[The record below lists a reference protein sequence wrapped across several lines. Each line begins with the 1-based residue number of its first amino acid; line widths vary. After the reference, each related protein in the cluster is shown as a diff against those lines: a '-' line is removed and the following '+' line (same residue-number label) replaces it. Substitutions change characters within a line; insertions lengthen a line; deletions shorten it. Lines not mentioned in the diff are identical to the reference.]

1 MAFKKEDRSS
11 SVVNIGDAERLS
23 EWMEESGL
31 MDATADLG
39 HSYFGNTGLSLVDR
53 IFISADL
60 VDVKAFNGYS
70 MLSDHSPVGIQ
81 WDVVRGSFWRMN
93 AAILKDDNW
102 VEGLKGVI
110 ADIWAEKSACVIK

>member
-1 MAFKKEDRSS
+1 MAFKKKNKSS
-11 SVVNIGDAERLS
+11 GVVSIDDAERLS

-31 MDATADLG
+31 IDATADLG
-39 HSYFGNTGLSLVDR
+39 HSYFGNTGLSLVDH

-70 MLSDHSPVGIQ
+70 MLSDHIQ

-93 AAILKDDNW
+93 AAILKNNNW
-102 VEGLKGVI
+102 VERLKGVI